1 MVYLQGIENMLNKF
15 RLYIREKK
23 NKAMVNKC
31 EKNTSLTGSIDKR
44 HPKSQITIGDACLIE
59 GLLIA
64 ETKDSHLDIKNNVFV
79 GGGSIIDCAKS
90 ITIEQDVL
98 ISYGCLITDS
108 DNHNIQ
114 YSVRKHDLDLWKK
127 NKNHDWSTTA
137 SKKVLIKK
145 GAWIGAKSII
155 LKGVTIGEGSVIGA
169 GSVVTKSMPDYA
181 VVGGNPARIIKILKE
196 NER

>member
-1 MVYLQGIENMLNKF
+1 MLDKLLLYL
-15 RLYIREKK
+15 REKK
-23 NKAMVNKC
+23 NKSVVNKC
-31 EKNTSLTGSIDKR
+31 EKDSYLTGSIEKR
-44 HPKSQITIGDACLIE
+44 HPESQIIIGEACLVE
-59 GLLIA
+59 GLLIT
-64 ETKDSHLDIKNNVFV
+64 ETKDSHIKIKNNVFV
-79 GGGSIIDCAKS
+79 GGGSIIDCAKA

-114 YSVRKHDLDLWKK
+114 YSVRKHDLALWKE

-169 GSVVTKSMPDYA
+169 GSVVTKSIPDYA
-181 VVGGNPARIIKILKE
+181 VVGGNPAKIIKIL
-196 NER
+196 NNQER